1 MKHQH
6 VRQAILCITLAWIG
20 CATNLTLLFAD
31 DIIEDKVLEVGRAMG
46 WSEAYVNRSEGL
58 FIWWFRVKAPSPA
71 QSGRE
76 CDGLFTWYIKR
87 VGDKVALHDP
97 VQFLPNCPREQKQW
111 LATEARSLQEDFKR
125 RWLASV
131 GPVTLIGPTSATHS
145 ADIEAEAWARL
156 IKERSAGPAQSLPVK

>member
-1 MKHQH
+1 MSP
-6 VRQAILCITLAWIG
+6 
-20 CATNLTLLFAD
+20 TLLLAD

-58 FIWWFRVKAPSPA
+58 FIWWFRVKPPSPA
-71 QSGRE
+71 QDGRE

-87 VGDKVALHDP
+87 VGDKIALHDP

-125 RWLASV
+125 RWLAFV

-145 ADIEAEAWARL
+145 ADIEAAAWARL
-156 IKERSAGPAQSLPVK
+156 IKERSTGPTQSSPVK